1 MKRADIDAARRE
13 YRRTVN
19 MTFRELQKWSNDWR
33 SGLASMSRA
42 PIWRNLRLL
51 ARKAS
56 DWTAQDAR
64 DALRTIRFIKRMR
77 KVRQG
82 PYVVETRDRKH
93 KLSKRDIA
101 LRNWAFDIKKT
112 TKRKR
117 ASSRR

>member
-13 YRRTVN
+13 YKRTVN
-19 MTFRELQKWSNDWR
+19 MTFRELQRWANDWR

-51 ARKAS
+51 ARKAD

-64 DALRTIRFIKRMR
+64 DALRTMRFIRRMR

-82 PYVVETRDRKH
+82 PHVVETRDRKH

-101 LRNWAFDIKKT
+101 LRNWAFDTKKKT
-112 TKRKR
+112 KKR